1 GVTMDS
7 FTRFRA
13 SAKDTNLV
21 GDDTSYFG
29 IVKKILELDYE
40 DFTEVIFL
48 YDWVRVE
55 DKTTGSY
62 VDAETNSR
70 FVNFDKFKRSSKEV
84 DEPFIHASQAAQ
96 VFYYADE
103 TRKHWHLVLES
114 PKRSGLKVNA
124 YEDPYVF
131 AA

>member
-1 GVTMDS
+1 M
-7 FTRFRA
+7 
-13 SAKDTNLV
+13 
-21 GDDTSYFG
+21 
-29 IVKKILELDYE
+29 KISQKL
-40 DFTEVIFL
+40 FFC
-48 YDWVRVE
+48 DWIRVE
-55 DKTTGSY
+55 EKTTGSY

-70 FVNFDKFKRSSKEV
+70 LVNFEKFKRSSKEV

-96 VFYYADE
+96 VFYCADE

-131 AA
+131 VASTNQPSFFNIFS